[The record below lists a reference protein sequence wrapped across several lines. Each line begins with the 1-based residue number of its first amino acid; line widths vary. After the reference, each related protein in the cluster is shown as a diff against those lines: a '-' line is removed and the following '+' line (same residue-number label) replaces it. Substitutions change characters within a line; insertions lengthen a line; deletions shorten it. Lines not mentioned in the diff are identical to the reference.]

1 MLAPIPSLKATMI
14 FETLRGRPDQV
25 SADGQLRTFQ
35 RRIRRRRVL
44 HGPERKIMFPHTHR
58 SGEYA
63 QSDVTSMP
71 ALAIS
76 FGR

>member
-1 MLAPIPSLKATMI
+1 MLVPIPSLKATMI

-25 SADGQLRTFQ
+25 SADGQLRTVQ
-35 RRIRRRRVL
+35 RRRVL
-44 HGPERKIMFPHTHR
+44 HGPEREIMFPHTHR